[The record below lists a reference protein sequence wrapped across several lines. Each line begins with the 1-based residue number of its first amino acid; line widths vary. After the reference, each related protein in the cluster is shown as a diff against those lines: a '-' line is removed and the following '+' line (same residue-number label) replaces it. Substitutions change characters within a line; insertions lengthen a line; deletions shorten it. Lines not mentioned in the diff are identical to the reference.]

1 MRSRVN
7 GEGQGYRSRARLR
20 VKGKEGVR
28 VKGEGSSNQKK
39 FCFVLLACV
48 AGVFSRVKGNCRK
61 Q

>member
-1 MRSRVN
+1 MRVK
-7 GEGQGYRSRARLR
+7 GTGQGQGLR

-48 AGVFSRVKGNCRK
+48 AGVFSRVKGY
-61 Q
+61 